1 MPYDVLWVLPARDA
15 ARFDPPYGRVVAM
28 DSH

>member
-1 MPYDVLWVLPARDA
+1 VLWVLPARDA
-15 ARFDPPYGRVVAM
+15 ARFNPPYGRVVAM